1 MKLIECLISRPSDPC
16 DMVFLWS
23 GTADGHPNSSNLEC
37 TFFSTSDWLLDLI
50 FRFSPSLL
58 LSGRPSLFWVDKTGR
73 FWLSFSPGL
82 SWVLWWWLNK
92 TGESEIWDPEVH
104 KKGRQWRFIT
114 WTKECGSLPAVWID
128 FAQSTEPAEQGLR
141 HHVDARLVAT
151 LLGAWHIEKKKPQT
165 QAWGSKK
172 KAIAEGGKNKPLRTK
187 RNYVEMTAKRIVGR
201 KPNKQ
206 TVELWQTA
214 LIFHF
219 FVFSSSS
226 SFEGG
231 DGEVC
236 KRGMVAIL
244 LVHPNWCASSMTKSL
259 KRSMVRLKR

>member
-151 LLGAWHIEKKKPQT
+151 LLGAWHIEKKKTANAGMRKQEKSNCRRREKQT
-165 QAWGSKK
+165 TANKK
-172 KAIAEGGKNKPLRTK
+172 KLRRDDSEKDSREEAEQTDRGAMTNSSDISFFCFFFFFFFWRWWRGGLQTRDGSNIAGTSKLMRF
-187 RNYVEMTAKRIVGR
+187 
-201 KPNKQ
+201 
-206 TVELWQTA
+206 
-214 LIFHF
+214 FH
-219 FVFSSSS
+219 
-226 SFEGG
+226 
-231 DGEVC
+231 D
-236 KRGMVAIL
+236 
-244 LVHPNWCASSMTKSL
+244 
-259 KRSMVRLKR
+259 